1 MSGFGM
7 ATGDDIDEAKAHTRR
22 KVAELEE
29 KLEATNCQNDKL
41 QQQLHELQQQVH
53 EQQGTLAALSK
64 KVDELQRGSLKRLLL
79 TLIRRQLS

>member
-22 KVAELEE
+22 KVAELEG

-41 QQQLHELQQQVH
+41 QQQLH